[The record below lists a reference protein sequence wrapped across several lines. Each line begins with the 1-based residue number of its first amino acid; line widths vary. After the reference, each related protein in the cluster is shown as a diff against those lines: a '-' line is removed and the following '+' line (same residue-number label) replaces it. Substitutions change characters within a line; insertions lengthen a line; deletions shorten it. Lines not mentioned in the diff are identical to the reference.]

1 MTFRSLLWPLL
12 LVALIFAVADL
23 FIPTVSVLLVVFAG
37 LLFGVF
43 INGLAGF
50 ADRHAPLSYRMSFM
64 LVVTVILLLFAG
76 GVYYLGAQVVQRT
89 DELWSQ
95 LQTAS
100 EDATQRLKQYEFSKQ
115 YLPDSEQ
122 MQSMV
127 RQQGDSAVS
136 GVLGGLRSVG
146 WAMTGAI
153 VIFFVGAYAAY
164 DPRLYRK
171 GLVKLFPTQRRE
183 RVLEVL
189 DQMRSALGRWIV
201 GRVMSMTLVGVL
213 TAIGLWFLN
222 VPLPITLGVVA
233 ALLTFIPNIGPL
245 LAAVPQVLL
254 ALNVGTDTAIYVLV
268 FNVALQ
274 GIESYLIT
282 PMIQRHE
289 VTLPPILTIAAQLW
303 MGITVGIIGVMMAA
317 PLTVVVMVLIQMLY
331 IHDRLGDPNPGE
343 LTTD

>member
-1 MTFRSLLWPLL
+1 MNFRSLLWPLL
-12 LVALIFAVADL
+12 IAALIFSVSGL
-23 FIPTVSVLLVVFAG
+23 LVPSLSVLLLVFAG

-50 ADRHAPLSYRMSFM
+50 ATRHTPLSYRSAFL
-64 LVVTVILLLFAG
+64 LVVAVLLLMIG
-76 GVYYLGAQVVQRT
+76 GGLYYLGAQMVQHV

-95 LQTAS
+95 LQTS
-100 EDATQRLKQYEFSKQ
+100 LQDATERLRQYQFSKQ

-122 MQSMV
+122 VQSMMS
-127 RQQGDSAVS
+127 QQGDSAVS
-136 GVLGGLRSVG
+136 SLVGGLRSVG

-164 DPRLYRK
+164 EPRLYCN
-171 GLVKLFPTQRRE
+171 GLTKLFPKERRG
-183 RVLEVL
+183 RVSDVL
-189 DQMRSALGRWIV
+189 QQLRDALGRWIV
-201 GRVMSMTLVGVL
+201 GRVMSMTLVGIL
-213 TAIGLWFLN
+213 TAIGLWFLD

-245 LAAVPQVLL
+245 MAAVPQVLL
-254 ALNVGTDTAIYVLV
+254 ALNVGTETAIYVIV
-268 FNVALQ
+268 FNLALQ

-303 MGITVGIIGVMMAA
+303 MGIIVGVIGIMMAA
-317 PLTVVVMVLIQMLY
+317 PLVVVLMVLIQMLY

-343 LTTD
+343 LTSD

>member
-1 MTFRSLLWPLL
+1 MNFRSLLWPLL
-12 LVALIFAVADL
+12 IAALIFAASGLLVPSL
-23 FIPTVSVLLVVFAG
+23 SVLLLVFAG

-43 INGLAGF
+43 INGLADF
-50 ADRHAPLSYRMSFM
+50 ATRHSPLSYRLAFA
-64 LVVTVILLLFAG
+64 LVVTVLLLMIG
-76 GVYYLGAQVVQRT
+76 GGIYYLGAQMVQHV

-95 LQTAS
+95 LQTS
-100 EDATQRLKQYEFSKQ
+100 LQDATERLRQYKFSKQ

-122 MQSMV
+122 VQTLMS
-127 RQQGDSAVS
+127 QQGESAVAS
-136 GVLGGLRSVG
+136 LMGGLRSVG

-164 DPRLYRK
+164 EPRLYCR
-171 GLVKLFPTQRRE
+171 GLTKLFPKERRG
-183 RVLEVL
+183 RVSDVLEQL
-189 DQMRSALGRWIV
+189 RSALGRWIV
-201 GRVMSMTLVGVL
+201 GRVMSMTLVGIL
-213 TAIGLWFLN
+213 TAIGLWFLD

-254 ALNVGTDTAIYVLV
+254 ALNVGTETAIYVII
-268 FNVALQ
+268 FNLALQ

-303 MGITVGIIGVMMAA
+303 MGVIAGVIGIMMAA
-317 PLTVVVMVLIQMLY
+317 PLVVVLMVLIQMLY
-331 IHDRLGDPNPGE
+331 IHDRLGDSHPGE

>member
-1 MTFRSLLWPLL
+1 MNFRSLLWPLL
-12 LVALIFAVADL
+12 IAALIFSVSGL
-23 FIPTVSVLLVVFAG
+23 LVPSLSVLLLVFAG

-43 INGLAGF
+43 INGLADF
-50 ADRHAPLSYRMSFM
+50 ATRHTPLSYRTAFL
-64 LVVTVILLLFAG
+64 LVVTVLLLMIGG
-76 GVYYLGAQVVQRT
+76 GVYYLGAQMVQHV

-95 LQTAS
+95 LQTS
-100 EDATQRLKQYEFSKQ
+100 LQDATERLRQYQFSKQ

-122 MQSMV
+122 VQSMMS
-127 RQQGDSAVS
+127 QQGDSAFS
-136 GVLGGLRSVG
+136 SLLGGLRSVG

-153 VIFFVGAYAAY
+153 VIFFIGAYAAY
-164 DPRLYRK
+164 EPRLYCN
-171 GLVKLFPTQRRE
+171 GLIKLFPKERRG
-183 RVLEVL
+183 RVSDVL
-189 DQMRSALGRWIV
+189 DQLRSALGRWII
-201 GRVMSMTLVGVL
+201 GRVMSMTLVGIL
-213 TAIGLWFLN
+213 TAIGLWFLD

-254 ALNVGTDTAIYVLV
+254 ALNVGTETAIYVIV
-268 FNVALQ
+268 FNLALQ

-303 MGITVGIIGVMMAA
+303 MGIIVGVIGIMMAA
-317 PLTVVVMVLIQMLY
+317 PLVVVLMVLIQMLY

-343 LTTD
+343 LTSD